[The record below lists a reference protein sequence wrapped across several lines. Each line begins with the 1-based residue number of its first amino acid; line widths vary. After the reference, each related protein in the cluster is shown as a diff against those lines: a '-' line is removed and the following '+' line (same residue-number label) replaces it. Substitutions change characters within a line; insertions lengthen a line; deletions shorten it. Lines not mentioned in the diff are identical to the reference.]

1 MLPVRKPIVNPY
13 NYVLTFIQFIACYY
27 IIVFT
32 FTIFLY
38 LVTEITNKLCVVIR
52 DDINEYERTSG
63 LDLGGRITTVEPISY
78 DVNGCSLTSAAP
90 SPYLNS
96 DLPTSG
102 HTQYTVVKPIELA
115 VRVSIN
121 E

>member
-1 MLPVRKPIVNPY
+1 M
-13 NYVLTFIQFIACYY
+13 
-27 IIVFT
+27 
-32 FTIFLY
+32 
-38 LVTEITNKLCVVIR
+38 VIR

-115 VRVSIN
+115 VRVSMH
-121 E
+121 EEESC